1 MEMTP
6 DSKPPDFAPDPK
18 SVLAQVTKLSII
30 ELRKRP
36 ITLVVAARKSNIPK
50 LFFIKIGKCTKGS
63 SALRHLTRTACKAS
77 SPSIAHKITW
87 SFLSGAERFS
97 LPADL

>member
-6 DSKPPDFAPDPK
+6 DSKPPDSAPDPK

-30 ELRKRP
+30 DLRKRP

-63 SALRHLTRTACKAS
+63 SAA
-77 SPSIAHKITW
+77 SPSHEDGVQ
-87 SFLSGAERFS
+87 SQ
-97 LPADL
+97 